1 MVTIDLPD
9 GTKGKMLNVDIKKKG
24 LKVQIKGQDP
34 IIDGELCKVG
44 YKNQKGLGERWGTHT
59 EKGSEG
65 RGLNE

>member
-1 MVTIDLPD
+1 
-9 GTKGKMLNVDIKKKG
+9 MLNVDIKKKG

-44 YKNQKGLGERWGTHT
+44 YKNQNWSGERWGTHT
-59 EKGSEG
+59 EKGWEG